1 MHQRFAI
8 LSVLFLAVIVSGCV
22 GGGGGEGTESQGNQA
37 INVNELTVTPKDIFA
52 DGNVRVRMTLTNV
65 GQLPAELLVNTESDN
80 EGGQIL
86 TNHCPDIF
94 SVKSFSASSSNVSQT
109 RDSYMLSPDYK
120 VRLNWNLKQDSGNV
134 PLNGYRC
141 NLRFEVPF
149 NYSVE
154 AFKQVQVKDNADVT
168 GSENLFAKSSEGPM
182 KLEIET
188 IGSSAPRGA
197 PTFLKNDSGE
207 VLIQLANKE
216 PEEGS
221 YLGNIALSPPNVTAR
236 GINLNGS
243 CPVDEDL
250 SGGGSI
256 ELYQDQ
262 SKVFRCDMLW
272 ENHNFNTVPS
282 IRGEIFA
289 NADYTFV
296 KTAGTKTVQ
305 VKYRGN

>member
-1 MHQRFAI
+1 MHQRFGI

-22 GGGGGEGTESQGNQA
+22 GGGGQGTESQGNQA
-37 INVNELTVTPKDIFA
+37 IAVNELTVTPKDIFA

-65 GQLPAELLVNTESDN
+65 GQLPAELLVSKESSN

-86 TNHCPDIF
+86 TSHCPDIF

-109 RDSYMLSPDYK
+109 KDSYMLSPDYK
-120 VRLNWNLKQDSGNV
+120 VRLNWNLQQDSGNV

-141 NLRFEVPF
+141 NLRFEIPF

-154 AFKQVQVKDNADVT
+154 AFKQVQVKDNSDVK
-168 GSENLFAKSSEGPM
+168 GSENLFAKSSKGPM
-182 KLEIET
+182 KLELET

-236 GINLNGS
+236 GIRLNGT
-243 CPVDEDL
+243 CPAEEDV
-250 SGGGSI
+250 GDGSI
-256 ELYQDQ
+256 DLYQGQ

-272 ENHNFNTVPS
+272 DNHDFTTIPS

-296 KTAGTKTVQ
+296 KTAGTRTVQ

>member
-1 MHQRFAI
+1 MHHRFAT
-8 LSVLFLAVIVSGCV
+8 LSVLFFAVIVSGCV
-22 GGGGGEGTESQGNQA
+22 GGGGQGTESQGNQA
-37 INVNELTVTPKDIFA
+37 IAVNELTVTPKDIFA
-52 DGNVRVRMTLTNV
+52 EGNVRVRMTLTNV
-65 GQLPAELLVNTESDN
+65 GQLPAELLVSKESSN

-86 TNHCPDIF
+86 TSHCPDIF

-120 VRLNWNLKQDSGNV
+120 VRLNWNLQQDSGNV

-141 NLRFEVPF
+141 NLRFEIPF

-154 AFKQVQVKDNADVT
+154 AFKQVQVKDNSDVK
-168 GSENLFAKSSEGPM
+168 GSENLFAKSSKGPM

-188 IGSSAPRGA
+188 IGSSAPRGT

-236 GINLNGS
+236 GIRLNGT
-243 CPVDEDL
+243 CPAEEELPAD
-250 SGGGSI
+250 GSI
-256 ELYQDQ
+256 DLYQGQ
-262 SKVFRCDMLW
+262 SKVFRCDMIW
-272 ENHNFNTVPS
+272 DNHDFTTIPS

-289 NADYTFV
+289 KADYTFV